1 MEILEFLGGQKF
13 FMILGL
19 FVAVMVL
26 YTKLKN
32 RRHIKS
38 STKKRKKR
46 LVIFALPSNFLLKQV
61 MPYMVMMENV
71 VMFTDIVIVFR

>member
-32 RRHIKS
+32 RRHIKTT
-38 STKKRKKR
+38 TKKKKKR
-46 LVIFALPSNFLLKQV
+46 
-61 MPYMVMMENV
+61 
-71 VMFTDIVIVFR
+71 

>member
-19 FVAVMVL
+19 FVAVVVL

-32 RRHIKS
+32 RRHINS

-46 LVIFALPSNFLLKQV
+46 
-61 MPYMVMMENV
+61 
-71 VMFTDIVIVFR
+71 

>member
-32 RRHIKS
+32 RRYVKS

-46 LVIFALPSNFLLKQV
+46 
-61 MPYMVMMENV
+61 
-71 VMFTDIVIVFR
+71 